1 MKPAMT
7 TTIHTKGGLIFHV
20 QETLEEIWDLL
31 SGSSEESRGCLF
43 LNGYRSSAVS
53 LKTKRLRIAVT
64 EVQAMEER

>member
-20 QETLEEIWDLL
+20 QETLEEIWELL
-31 SGSSEESRGCLF
+31 GNASEENRGCLF
-43 LNGYRSSAVS
+43 LNGNRSSAVTI
-53 LKTKRLRIAVT
+53 KTKRLRIAVT